1 MAKRENA
8 VVAQELRQRGAAE
21 LKSLVDA
28 KKEELQR
35 MKFKHLVGQ
44 LRQTHTLVELK
55 RDIARLHTVI
65 AEQKRAS

>member
-8 VVAQELRQRGAAE
+8 VVAQELRQRSAAE

-28 KKEELQR
+28 KKAELQQ
-35 MKFKHLVGQ
+35 MKFKHMVGQ
-44 LRQTHTLVELK
+44 LRQTHTLAELK

-65 AEQKRAS
+65 AEQKQAS